1 MGKIKAKAES
11 STETTTN
18 EPPPKRC
25 VSPIPASVAL
35 RLRNNNYTRFV
46 KPCKAPMFR
55 FFMEQHIEKL
65 IQQYRERNQ
74 RAIQVIK
81 KLLVKRDYYFFKFF

>member
-1 MGKIKAKAES
+1 
-11 STETTTN
+11 
-18 EPPPKRC
+18 
-25 VSPIPASVAL
+25 
-35 RLRNNNYTRFV
+35 
-46 KPCKAPMFR
+46 MFR

-81 KLLVKRDYYFFKFF
+81 KLLIKRDYF